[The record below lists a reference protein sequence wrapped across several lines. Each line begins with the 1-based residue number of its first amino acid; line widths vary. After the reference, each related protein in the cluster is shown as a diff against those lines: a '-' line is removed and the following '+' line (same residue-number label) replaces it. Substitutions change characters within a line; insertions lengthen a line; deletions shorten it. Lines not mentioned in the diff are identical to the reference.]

1 MSENAFTRMQ
11 AIAAVL
17 IKKEAIG
24 DNSTFIIL
32 DTDTLTACS
41 VQNFTEGQFNITGE
55 WSSPPQKDFYTLAA
69 EHFFG
74 TPDKA
79 ADIFELC
86 ADASSQLTQFLK
98 QRLSEAKNAVLDED
112 AGITCRSLL
121 ELYKEGYEDAI
132 KKATAEAVKENP
144 SVNVHPIGR
153 FAAFYPALHSI
164 KEMLCTM
171 PFSPAIPFYVENKEY
186 FCDTVAFEAMG
197 RAILTETD
205 QKRRSVKDNIFFILK
220 KLTADGISDEYRLMA
235 SSAAAFTAF
244 SDPSYCEPFFAHRGS
259 PLRLLSGGNSYNV
272 EIPAEIFPANT
283 DTGVI
288 SVALLYD
295 GEKLMLSFKSSQ
307 GTVSTQLDEKIYS

>member
-1 MSENAFTRMQ
+1 MSKFCGNCGRQMSNEQRFCPDCGKEVTNAKFCSNCGATLKPPVEE
-11 AIAAVL
+11 AV
-17 IKKEAIG
+17 E
-24 DNSTFIIL
+24 
-32 DTDTLTACS
+32 
-41 VQNFTEGQFNITGE
+41 V
-55 WSSPPQKDFYTLAA
+55 
-69 EHFFG
+69 
-74 TPDKA
+74 
-79 ADIFELC
+79 
-86 ADASSQLTQFLK
+86 
-98 QRLSEAKNAVLDED
+98 
-112 AGITCRSLL
+112 
-121 ELYKEGYEDAI
+121 
-132 KKATAEAVKENP
+132 VKENP

-272 EIPAEIFPANT
+272 ESPAEIFPANT